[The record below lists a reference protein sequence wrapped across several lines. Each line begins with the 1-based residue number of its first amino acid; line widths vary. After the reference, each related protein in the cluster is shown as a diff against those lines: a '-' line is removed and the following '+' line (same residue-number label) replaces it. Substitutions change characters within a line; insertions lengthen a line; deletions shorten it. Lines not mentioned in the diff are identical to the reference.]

1 MKCVAWIGRSW
12 GHYSFSQ
19 FTLLPLDGALLCSNY
34 GAAPHRHT
42 LIWKN
47 CAFGTFN
54 LFQFFGNFSFTQAWL
69 PPISDALLCHHHRC
83 VIAKKPFIPFG
94 VWHLSFP
101 IKYTFF
107 PIKHFLS
114 FLIWQLQKSYVEEII
129 VILFLAIHKLTFH
142 FCWVLTYHSTDWDT
156 GYSSFYEEKLTDDIA
171 LPSGVFR
178 SRHVGACYQFS
189 PIRKP

>member
-1 MKCVAWIGRSW
+1 MYNHDASRHTKLEG
-12 GHYSFSQ
+12 
-19 FTLLPLDGALLCSNY
+19 P
-34 GAAPHRHT
+34 HT

-47 CAFGTFN
+47 GAFGTFN

-114 FLIWQLQKSYVEEII
+114 FLIWQLQMSKK
-129 VILFLAIHKLTFH
+129 LFRFYFSHKLTFH
-142 FCWVLTYHSTDWDT
+142 FCQVIYHSTVWDT
-156 GYSSFYEEKLTDDIA
+156 GYSSFHEEKLTDDIA
-171 LPSGVFR
+171 LSSSV
-178 SRHVGACYQFS
+178 STES
-189 PIRKP
+189 SS

>member
-1 MKCVAWIGRSW
+1 MDIFFDEVRGMDWEELR
-12 GHYSFSQ
+12 
-19 FTLLPLDGALLCSNY
+19 TLLIFAIHSSTARWGSPV
-34 GAAPHRHT
+34 APHTPRHA

-69 PPISDALLCHHHRC
+69 PPISDTLLCHHHRC

-114 FLIWQLQKSYVEEII
+114 FLIWQLQKSYVEEI
-129 VILFLAIHKLTFH
+129 VLILF
-142 FCWVLTYHSTDWDT
+142 
-156 GYSSFYEEKLTDDIA
+156 
-171 LPSGVFR
+171 
-178 SRHVGACYQFS
+178 
-189 PIRKP
+189 